1 MGAAD
6 RDSDD
11 LEALFESLA
20 THHLVP
26 GAAIPAAVQPTPP
39 VASTLGAH
47 ETATDLDLEIEF
59 PEQASASND
68 EIIQRIGLMTRQ
80 LHDNLRALGYHSKI
94 QEAAQAIPDTRQRLD
109 YVADL
114 TGKAAERVLTLTEI
128 SIPMQDGLAR
138 ESEALAQ
145 RWQKLM
151 DNELSVDEFKALV
164 EETRGHLSSSQRRS
178 RETAQHLR
186 DIMMAQD
193 FHDLTGQVLRKVTE
207 MASTLEIEMVQLLID
222 SAPPETRAEIHQGEG
237 LINGP
242 VINPDG
248 RSDIVANQAQVDD
261 LLATL
266 GF

>member
-1 MGAAD
+1 MGAAE
-6 RDSDD
+6 RDSDE

-20 THHLVP
+20 TTHLASSAQ
-26 GAAIPAAVQPTPP
+26 GTGAKSAAISAE
-39 VASTLGAH
+39 VATMVTEAP
-47 ETATDLDLEIEF
+47 EEIGF
-59 PEQASASND
+59 PEQAYSTND
-68 EIIQRIGLMTRQ
+68 ELIQRIGLMTRQ

-94 QEAAQAIPDTRQRLD
+94 QEAAAAIPDTRQRLD

-114 TGKAAERVLTLTEI
+114 TGKAAEKVLTLTELA
-128 SIPMQDGLAR
+128 IPMQDTLSTTAIHI
-138 ESEALAQ
+138 SS
-145 RWQKLM
+145 RWQALM
-151 DNELSVDEFKALV
+151 DNKLNVDEFKALV
-164 EETRGHLSSSQRRS
+164 DETRQHLMCTADQA
-178 RETAQHLR
+178 RETGQHLR

-193 FHDLTGQVLRKVTE
+193 FHDLTGQVLRKVGD
-207 MASTLEIEMVQLLID
+207 MAATLEIEMVQLLID
-222 SAPPETRAEIHQGEG
+222 SASPEQRAEISQTDG